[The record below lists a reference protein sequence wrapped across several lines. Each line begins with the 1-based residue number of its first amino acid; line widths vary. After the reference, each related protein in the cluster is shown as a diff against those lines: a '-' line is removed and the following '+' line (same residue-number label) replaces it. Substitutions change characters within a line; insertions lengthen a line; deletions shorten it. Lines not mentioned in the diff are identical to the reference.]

1 MLEYQSIFTR
11 LIKYLLEGVA
21 VAVAATI
28 LSRRSL
34 SYQEIALIAL
44 TAALTFFLLD
54 SLAPSIGFSARTGAG
69 FGLGSNLVGFPAAL
83 PGAAMGVAA
92 PIVASPLIGGGCGES
107 GQSYQVGQV
116 GGGYGESG
124 QSYQVGQNQV
134 GGNQI
139 TEATG
144 VDATS
149 DAKALPADYNYG
161 PEKPVLI
168 TPQDQGPP
176 TLESA
181 RTCTLGPTACS
192 TSSPLFT
199 QPINSCDCSLN
210 CQPQC
215 QPELTCPVSCPLG
228 QTVFPNCNIA
238 SNNSPYKIVP
248 GMFSHQ
254 IVLPGYNECV
264 KPYNYY
270 ETPLGNN

>member
-69 FGLGSNLVGFPAAL
+69 FGLGSNLVGFPAAF
-83 PGAAMGVAA
+83 PGATMGVAA

-107 GQSYQVGQV
+107 GQSYQVGQ
-116 GGGYGESG
+116 G
-124 QSYQVGQNQV
+124 QV

-168 TPQDQGPP
+168 TPQEQGPP

-181 RTCTLGPTACS
+181 KTCTLGPAACS
-192 TSSPLFT
+192 ISSPLFT

-215 QPELTCPVSCPLG
+215 QPELTCPVSCQLG

-270 ETPLGNN
+270 ETPLSGSN